1 MIFAFYITMPNGL
14 QRLVFIKGP
23 TYANAFAKARRF
35 GGLQGGTARASHLGD
50 TPAKDNDAKESAG
63 SLLIDEVLGDGTILY
78 AGGSTSPVRASGAG
92 SLAQTNFFEGG
103 GGAKVMASP
112 LGDGADNGANGGG
125 DTGGFSSWGPEKE
138 SQALTRE
145 SFEFGPGFR
154 AGMRG
159 RGINLEGG
167 GGLMGQIARNRQR
180 AIEDRFLTQEAF
192 NPASALTEE
201 TAYPTLERFLS
212 DRQGGVSV
220 DDRLGGWTNPLF
232 GRAGAEAARNLLDQ
246 ARGYTSPATDV
257 LPSDLAGGILNPA
270 TTGQGQTLANVALDA
285 ARRRYGS
292 LSRFLPSAAAL
303 SESYLAQDRPTR
315 GTFADF
321 LNTRIFGT

>member
-1 MIFAFYITMPNGL
+1 MIFAFYITEPNGL
-14 QRLVFIKGP
+14 QRLVFVRG
-23 TYANAFAKARRF
+23 TDYGNAFGKARRHAAF
-35 GGLQGGTARASHLGD
+35 SGSTVRAGHLGD
-50 TPAKDNDAKESAG
+50 TPATDTDAKQAAG
-63 SLLIDEVLGDGTILY
+63 SLMLDEVSPGGNVISFGTTSG
-78 AGGSTSPVRASGAG
+78 GGS
-92 SLAQTNFFEGG
+92 LQQTNFFEGG

-125 DTGGFSSWGPEKE
+125 DTGGFSSWGPDKE

-167 GGLMGQIARNRQR
+167 GGLMGQIARDRQR

-220 DDRLGGWTNPLF
+220 DDRLGDWTNPLF
-232 GRAGAEAARNLLDQ
+232 GRAGAEAARGLLDQ
-246 ARGYTSPATDV
+246 ARGFTSPATDV

-321 LNTRIFGT
+321 LNTRIFG

>member
-35 GGLQGGTARASHLGD
+35 GGLQGGTARAGHLGD

-92 SLAQTNFFEGG
+92 SLQQTNFFEGIQPTPLGEG
-103 GGAKVMASP
+103 GGAPPPPS
-112 LGDGADNGANGGG
+112 GG
-125 DTGGFSSWGPEKE
+125 DTGDFSTWGPEKE
-138 SQALTRE
+138 PEALTRE

-212 DRQGGVSV
+212 DRDSGVSV

-232 GRAGAEAARNLLDQ
+232 GRAGAEAARGLLDQ
-246 ARGYTSPATDV
+246 ARGFTSPATDA
-257 LPSDLAGGILNPA
+257 LPSDLAGGILNPS

-292 LSRFLPSAAAL
+292 LSRFLPSAGAL

>member
-35 GGLQGGTARASHLGD
+35 GGLQGGTARAGHLGD
-50 TPAKDNDAKESAG
+50 TPATDSDAKGSAG

-78 AGGSTSPVRASGAG
+78 AGGSTSPVRASGGG
-92 SLAQTNFFEGG
+92 SLQQTNFFEGIQPTPLGEVGGAGG
-103 GGAKVMASP
+103 GGA
-112 LGDGADNGANGGG
+112 GGG
-125 DTGGFSSWGPEKE
+125 GGTGGEFSSWGPEKE

-220 DDRLGGWTNPLF
+220 DDRLGDWTNPLF
-232 GRAGAEAARNLLDQ
+232 GRAGAEAARGLLDQ
-246 ARGYTSPATDV
+246 ARGFTSPATDV

-321 LNTRIFGT
+321 LNTRIFG

>member
-1 MIFAFYITMPNGL
+1 MQVFAFYITAPGGTP
-14 QRLVFIKGP
+14 RLVFVRGTDYGK
-23 TYANAFAKARRF
+23 AFAKAKRHAIFSGSSVRM
-35 GGLQGGTARASHLGD
+35 GYLGD
-50 TPAKDNDAKESAG
+50 DPVKEQDAKEAAG
-63 SLLIDEVLGDGTILY
+63 SLMLDEISPGGNVTSFGT
-78 AGGSTSPVRASGAG
+78 TTGAG
-92 SLAQTNFFEGG
+92 SLNQTNFFEGG
-103 GGAKVMASP
+103 GGAKVMPSP
-112 LGDGADNGANGGG
+112 LADGGANGGG
-125 DTGGFSSWGPEKE
+125 GAGDFSSWGPDKE

-159 RGINLEGG
+159 RGINIGAG
-167 GGLMGQIARNRQR
+167 GGLMGQIARDRQR

-220 DDRLGGWTNPLF
+220 DDRLGDWTNPLF
-232 GRAGAEAARNLLDQ
+232 GRAGAEAARGLLDQ
-246 ARGYTSPATDV
+246 ARGFASPATDV

-292 LSRFLPSAAAL
+292 LSRFLPSAGAL

-321 LNTRIFGT
+321 LNTRIFG

>member
-1 MIFAFYITMPNGL
+1 MLDEVSPGGNVIS
-14 QRLVFIKGP
+14 
-23 TYANAFAKARRF
+23 F
-35 GGLQGGTARASHLGD
+35 GTTSGG
-50 TPAKDNDAKESAG
+50 G
-63 SLLIDEVLGDGTILY
+63 SLQ
-78 AGGSTSPVRASGAG
+78 
-92 SLAQTNFFEGG
+92 QTNFFEGG

-125 DTGGFSSWGPEKE
+125 DTGGFSSWGPDKE

-167 GGLMGQIARNRQR
+167 GGLMGQIARDRQR
-180 AIEDRFLTQEAF
+180 AIEDRFFTQQAF
-192 NPASALTEE
+192 TPGSDLTEE

-220 DDRLGGWTNPLF
+220 DDRLGDWTNPLF
-232 GRAGAEAARNLLDQ
+232 GRAGAEAARDLLTQ
-246 ARGYTSPATDV
+246 AQGFTSPATDV

-270 TTGQGQTLANVALDA
+270 TTGQGQQLANI
-285 ARRRYGS
+285 AREAGRERFGS
-292 LSRFLPSAAAL
+292 LSRFLPSAGAL
-303 SESYLAQDRPTR
+303 SQSYLAQDRPTR

-321 LNTRIFGT
+321 LNTRIFG

>member
-1 MIFAFYITMPNGL
+1 MIFAFYITEPNGL
-14 QRLVFIKGP
+14 QRLVFVRG
-23 TYANAFAKARRF
+23 TDYGNAFGKARRHAAF
-35 GGLQGGTARASHLGD
+35 SGSTVRAGHLGD
-50 TPAKDNDAKESAG
+50 TPATDTDAKQAAG
-63 SLLIDEVLGDGTILY
+63 SLMLDEVSPGGNVISFGTTSG
-78 AGGSTSPVRASGAG
+78 GGS
-92 SLAQTNFFEGG
+92 LQQTNFFEGG

-125 DTGGFSSWGPEKE
+125 DTGGFSSWGPDKE

-167 GGLMGQIARNRQR
+167 GGLMGQIARDRQR

-220 DDRLGGWTNPLF
+220 DDRLGDWTNPLF
-232 GRAGAEAARNLLDQ
+232 GRAGAEAARGLLDQ
-246 ARGYTSPATDV
+246 ARGFTSPATDV

-292 LSRFLPSAAAL
+292 LSRFLPSAGAL

-321 LNTRIFGT
+321 LNTRIFG

>member
-1 MIFAFYITMPNGL
+1 MIFAFVIHPFG
-14 QRLVFIKGP
+14 QVFIKGP
-23 TYANAFAKARRF
+23 TYANAHAKAMRLARSE
-35 GGLQGGTARASHLGD
+35 GTSVSQGWLRD

-63 SLLIDEVLGDGTILY
+63 SLMIDEVLGDGTILY
-78 AGGSTSPVRASGAG
+78 AGGSNAPVRATGGG
-92 SLAQTNFFEGG
+92 SLVQTNFFEGG
-103 GGAKVMASP
+103 GGAKVMPSP
-112 LGDGADNGANGGG
+112 LGEPGGGAPPPPAGGGGAD
-125 DTGGFSSWGPEKE
+125 DFSTWGPEKE
-138 SQALTRE
+138 PEALTRE

-167 GGLMGQIARNRQR
+167 GGLMGQIARDRQR

-220 DDRLGGWTNPLF
+220 DDRLGDWTNPLF
-232 GRAGAEAARNLLDQ
+232 GRAGAEAAKNLLDQ

-292 LSRFLPSAAAL
+292 LSRFLPSAGAL

-321 LNTRIFGT
+321 LNTRIFG

>member
-1 MIFAFYITMPNGL
+1 MQVFAFYITAPGGTP
-14 QRLVFIKGP
+14 RLVFVRGTDYGK
-23 TYANAFAKARRF
+23 AFAKAKRHAIFSGSSVRM
-35 GGLQGGTARASHLGD
+35 GYLGD
-50 TPAKDNDAKESAG
+50 DPVTEQDAKEAAG
-63 SLLIDEVLGDGTILY
+63 SLMLDEISPGGNVTSFGT
-78 AGGSTSPVRASGAG
+78 TTGAG
-92 SLAQTNFFEGG
+92 SLNQTNFFEGG
-103 GGAKVMASP
+103 GGAKVMPSP
-112 LGDGADNGANGGG
+112 LADGADNGANGGG
-125 DTGGFSSWGPEKE
+125 GAGDFSSWAPEKE
-138 SQALTRE
+138 PEALTRE

-167 GGLMGQIARNRQR
+167 GGLMGQIARDRQR

-232 GRAGAEAARNLLDQ
+232 GRAGAEAARGLLDQ
-246 ARGYTSPATDV
+246 ARGFTSPATDV
-257 LPSDLAGGILNPA
+257 LPSDLAGGILNPS

-292 LSRFLPSAAAL
+292 LSRFLPSAGAL

-321 LNTRIFGT
+321 LNTRIFG